1 MFLLLGQTIKE
12 KILER
17 VTQANCF
24 SMLCDE
30 VSDVSNKEQLVSFV
44 QFVDCDSG
52 KAEIDFLAVDDV
64 LEDFNSANAEAIK
77 SMIKKQMSNSKLD
90 IHSLSGLATD
100 GASVMTGK
108 RNAVAALLRRE
119 SKLLLNVHCIC
130 HRLALACGDANDHV
144 QYIQTVEK
152 ILVQLWSFFK
162 NSAKKSASYAKATI
176 EAKSISVSNA
186 GKKVLAKKFKK
197 VCRTRWLSTERAING
212 VFQDFV
218 RFTQTLRA
226 YKEENDCTVLF
237 IYLLTLPA

>member
-1 MFLLLGQTIKE
+1 MSIITPSFLCIGLLNKSFPTASLHVFFNFWKNLISILLDIELFQHRSAGSVREMFLLLGQTIKE

-24 SMLCDE
+24 STLCDE

-44 QFVDCDSG
+44 QFVDRDSG

-77 SMIKKQMSNSKLD
+77 NMIKKQMRNSKLD

-108 RNAVAALLRRE
+108 RNGVAALLRRE

-144 QYIQTVEK
+144 QYIQTV
-152 ILVQLWSFFK
+152 
-162 NSAKKSASYAKATI
+162 
-176 EAKSISVSNA
+176 
-186 GKKVLAKKFKK
+186 
-197 VCRTRWLSTERAING
+197 
-212 VFQDFV
+212 
-218 RFTQTLRA
+218 
-226 YKEENDCTVLF
+226 
-237 IYLLTLPA
+237 